1 MLLAKNPQSVNLVY
15 KDKEGKYLPFVQKYR
30 EIAKDLNLTDAIARG
45 LKKRTKYKII
55 DKKGSGFMF
64 TYHPPLVNP
73 NTVVIPSDNEGLMHA
88 LVVALAELRAGNNS
102 MRNILVPLAQEA
114 QRKRILPKDLLTPN
128 ETTWVFA

>member
-1 MLLAKNPQSVNLVY
+1 
-15 KDKEGKYLPFVQKYR
+15 
-30 EIAKDLNLTDAIARG
+30 
-45 LKKRTKYKII
+45 
-55 DKKGSGFMF
+55 MF
-64 TYHPPLVNP
+64 TYHSPLVNP

-88 LVVALAELRAGNNS
+88 LVVALAKLRACNNS